1 MNDDC
6 ANKRLVFCLRSMLV
20 VYFVLSREALKRK
33 MCDATEEV
41 VDAAG
46 VKKYRCSADIGRC
59 VYENLIKNHVEVA
72 RRFGLME
79 AVAEG
84 SSTNCV

>member
-1 MNDDC
+1 
-6 ANKRLVFCLRSMLV
+6 
-20 VYFVLSREALKRK
+20 

-59 VYENLIKNHVEVA
+59 VYVKPH
-72 RRFGLME
+72 
-79 AVAEG
+79 
-84 SSTNCV
+84 